1 MVYCLSL
8 KTLPFHMPMTKH
20 ELKKTFNELFRLG
33 EEPADI
39 VLLLD
44 DGENTAFLEKVASR
58 YPSQALRKRFLPHH
72 DVLIAAFL
80 LLTVVWSVFILLT
93 GHNLFFNEIHRRDM
107 VIQSITSFLQ
117 TYNIMMI
124 GLLIVNFLLY
134 LAMIVHF
141 HRSRRELYLITAG
154 LSFVLI
160 SSVIGIAA
168 TGVGQFDGWGI
179 ISLVGF
185 LITGALSIFL
195 RRRLFPA
202 KKRRSKKKA

>member
-1 MVYCLSL
+1 
-8 KTLPFHMPMTKH
+8 MTKH
-20 ELKKTFNELFRLG
+20 ELKKAFNELFRLG

-39 VLLLD
+39 ILLLD
-44 DGENTAFLEKVASR
+44 DGDNTAFLEKVASR
-58 YPSQALRKRFLPHH
+58 YPSQTLRKRFLSHH
-72 DVLIAAFL
+72 DFLIAAFL
-80 LLTVVWSVFILLT
+80 MLTVVWSVFILLT

-107 VIQSITSFLQ
+107 MIQSITSFLQ
-117 TYNIMMI
+117 TYNIMMV

-134 LAMIVHF
+134 LPMIVHL
-141 HRSRRELYLITAG
+141 HRSRRELYLVTAG
-154 LSFVLI
+154 LSFVLLL
-160 SSVIGIAA
+160 SVIGIAA

-202 KKRRSKKKA
+202 KKRRSKKKI

>member
-1 MVYCLSL
+1 
-8 KTLPFHMPMTKH
+8 MPMTKH
-20 ELKKTFNELFRLG
+20 ELKKAFNELFRLG

-39 VLLLD
+39 VLVLD
-44 DGENTAFLEKVASR
+44 DGDNATFLKKVASR
-58 YPSQALRKRFLPHH
+58 YPSQTLRKRFLSHH
-72 DVLIAAFL
+72 DFLIAAFL
-80 LLTVVWSVFILLT
+80 MLTVVWSVFILLT

-134 LAMIVHF
+134 LPMIVHL
-141 HRSRRELYLITAG
+141 HRSRRELYLVTAG
-154 LSFVLI
+154 LSFVLLL
-160 SSVIGIAA
+160 SVIGIAA